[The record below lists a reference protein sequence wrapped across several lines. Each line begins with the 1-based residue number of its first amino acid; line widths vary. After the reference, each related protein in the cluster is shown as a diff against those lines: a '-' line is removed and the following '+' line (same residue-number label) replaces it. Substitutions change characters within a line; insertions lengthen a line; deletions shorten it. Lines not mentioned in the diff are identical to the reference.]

1 MAGLRAVLDANVLL
15 SGLTFPANAPGKIV
29 ALWHEGGLNVVL
41 SRYILNEV
49 ARVLPRMSRVAIS
62 QEEARNLADRLA
74 TLAEMVE
81 PDTFIEPTLRDFADQ
96 PVLATLRVSKADYLI
111 TGDKDLLA
119 LAHTYPIL
127 SPAEFWQRHG

>member
-1 MAGLRAVLDANVLL
+1 MAGLRVVLDANVLL

-29 ALWHEGGLNVVL
+29 SLWQEGGLNVVL

-62 QEEARNLADRLA
+62 QEEARNLADRLT

-81 PDTFIEPTLRDFADQ
+81 PDALLEPALRDPADQ
-96 PVLATLRVSKADYLI
+96 LVLATLRVSKAGYLI

-119 LAHTYPIL
+119 LAQQYPIL
-127 SPAEFWQRHG
+127 TPADFWQKHG